1 MSKKT
6 RYDFIKRK
14 HKNYLVLFYE
24 NNRYFSIEEDA
35 ELLKYLK
42 FWNKLKDLEKKQIS
56 YMVFTNVTRV
66 RKYDAKDNQ
75 YSRYMK
81 ILKVR
86 KIISKLVNN
95 DGLEVMK

>member
-1 MSKKT
+1 
-6 RYDFIKRK
+6 
-14 HKNYLVLFYE
+14 
-24 NNRYFSIEEDA
+24 
-35 ELLKYLK
+35 
-42 FWNKLKDLEKKQIS
+42 
-56 YMVFTNVTRV
+56 MVFTNVTRV